1 MAKGESKSQKMNAA
15 AKKRAE
21 RTPGEGFNTAMK
33 KVAKK
38 AAPAKKATPTKKAAP
53 KKGGTRGY

>member
-1 MAKGESKSQKMNAA
+1 MVAKKATPAKKGAAKSAKLNSA

-38 AAPAKKATPTKKAAP
+38 AAPKKSS
-53 KKGGTRGY
+53 